1 MALSALILNSLDR
14 KRKQMQHVIEKA
26 SVLIEALPYIQRFRG
41 ETVVVKFGGSIMEN
55 QEGVNNILKDIAF
68 MACVGLRPV
77 IVHGGGKEI
86 SQQMKTT
93 GLKSSFVKGLRVT
106 DAEAIGIVEQVL
118 NHSVNPRLVKVLQ
131 SYECKSRGLRGD
143 DILHVIKHTE
153 KDEATGKLLDWGFVG
168 DVTSVDVAPVEAFL
182 QAGITPVITP
192 LGRSEERD
200 IYNVNADDAAAAIA
214 KALKAR
220 KLVFLSD
227 VPGVLADPSDLKSRI
242 STVKIAEVNALIKR
256 GVIDGGMLP
265 KITGAVNALKAG
277 VLKTH
282 IIDAGMPHSLLLEL
296 FTEKGVGTEIIQ

>member
-1 MALSALILNSLDR
+1 
-14 KRKQMQHVIEKA
+14 MQHVIEKA

-41 ETVVVKFGGSIMEN
+41 ETVVVKFGGSIMEK
-55 QEGVNNILKDIAF
+55 QDGVNNILKDIAF

-86 SQQMKTT
+86 SQQMKAA
-93 GLKSSFVKGLRVT
+93 GLKSTFVKGLRVT
-106 DAEAIGIVEQVL
+106 DADSVGIVEQVL

-143 DILHVIKHTE
+143 DILHVVKHTE
-153 KDEATGKLLDWGFVG
+153 TDEVTGKNLDWGFVG

-192 LGRSEERD
+192 LGRSAERD

-227 VPGVLADPSDLKSRI
+227 VPGLLADPSDLKSRI
-242 STVKIAEVNALIKR
+242 STVKISEINALIKR

>member
-1 MALSALILNSLDR
+1 M
-14 KRKQMQHVIEKA
+14 
-26 SVLIEALPYIQRFRG
+26 LIEALPYIQRFRG
-41 ETVVVKFGGSIMEN
+41 ETVVVKFGGSIMEDEN
-55 QEGVNNILKDIAF
+55 GVNNILKDIAF

-86 SQQMKTT
+86 SQRMKVA
-93 GLKSSFVKGLRVT
+93 GLKATFRKGLRVT
-106 DAEAIGIVEQVL
+106 DADAIGIVEQVL
-118 NHSVNPRLVKVLQ
+118 NHSVNPRIVKVLQ
-131 SYECKSRGLRGD
+131 SYECKARGLRGD
-143 DILHVIKHTE
+143 DIFHVEKHTE
-153 KDEATGKLLDWGFVG
+153 KDTATGAVLDWGFVG
-168 DVTSVDVAPVEAFL
+168 NVRSVDVAPVEAFL

-192 LGRSEERD
+192 LGRSAERD

-227 VPGVLADPSDLKSRI
+227 VPGLLADPTDLKSRI

-256 GVIDGGMLP
+256 GIIDGGMLP
-265 KITGAVNALKAG
+265 KITGAVNALKSG

-296 FTEKGVGTEIIQ
+296 FTEKGVGTEIVQ